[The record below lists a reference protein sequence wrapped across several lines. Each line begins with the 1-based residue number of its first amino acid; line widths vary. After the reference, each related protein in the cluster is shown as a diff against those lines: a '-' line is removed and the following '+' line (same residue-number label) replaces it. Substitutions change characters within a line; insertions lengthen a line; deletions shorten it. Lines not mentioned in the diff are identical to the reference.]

1 MTPFPF
7 LLWWA
12 GYLANCLPPRLAV
25 LLPVPI
31 VRAGYRQLWRECVE
45 RRTHCAAV
53 VLDKEA
59 TVKAVRSPR
68 PPLLI
73 PLQTGRNLCKNRIGA
88 PSVSIT
94 ENPEGETP
102 VTNTPL

>member
-1 MTPFPF
+1 MSLLHS
-7 LLWWA
+7 LLWCA
-12 GYLANCLPPRLAV
+12 GWLANRLSPHLAL
-25 LLPVPI
+25 LLPAPI
-31 VRAGYRQLWRECVE
+31 VQAAYRQLWRECVE

-68 PPLLI
+68 SPLLI
-73 PLQTGRNLCKNRIGA
+73 PLRTWRNLCRKRIGA
-88 PSVSIT
+88 PAVSTT